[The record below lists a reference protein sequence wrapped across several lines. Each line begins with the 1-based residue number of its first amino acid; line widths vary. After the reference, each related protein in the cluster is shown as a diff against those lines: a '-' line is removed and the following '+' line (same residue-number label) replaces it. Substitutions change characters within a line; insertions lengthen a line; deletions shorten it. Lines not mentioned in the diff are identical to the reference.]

1 MTLQSDSASIELRI
15 ITPGRAVFQGHV
27 HWVQIP
33 LTDGLLGVWPG
44 HAPLVGA
51 LGRGILQFG
60 LAAETRSIE
69 IDGGILRID
78 ETGCTVLLGAGS
90 SGLASS
96 DVDREA
102 LSRGLEE
109 MLTETLSEQQIADLQ
124 KGPLA

>member
-1 MTLQSDSASIELRI
+1 MTVPSDSAGLELRI
-15 ITPGRAVFQGHV
+15 ITPGHAVFQGDV

-69 IDGGILRID
+69 IDGGVLRID

-90 SGLASS
+90 SGLVSS
-96 DVDREA
+96 DSDLEA

-109 MLTETLSEQQIADLQ
+109 ALAETLSEQQIADLQ
-124 KGPLA
+124 KGS